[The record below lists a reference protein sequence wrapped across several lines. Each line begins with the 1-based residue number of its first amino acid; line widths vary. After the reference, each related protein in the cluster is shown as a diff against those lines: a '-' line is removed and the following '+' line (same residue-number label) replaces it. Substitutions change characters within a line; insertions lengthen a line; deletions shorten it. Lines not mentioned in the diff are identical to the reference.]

1 MQENLQDLPR
11 SLRAIAVIS
20 GKNCFSGV
28 RHHIKIAEQAGGQGV
43 YLHGLQSGGV
53 ESHDPGIV
61 VGGITARAERHI
73 QPAIV
78 DRKPWP
84 LHLQQPHSPSTLF

>member
-1 MQENLQDLPR
+1 MM
-11 SLRAIAVIS
+11 
-20 GKNCFSGV
+20 
-28 RHHIKIAEQAGGQGV
+28 IAEEAGWQGV
-43 YLHGLQSGGV
+43 YLQGLQSGGV

-61 VGGITARAERHI
+61 DGGITARAERHI

-84 LHLQQPHSPSTLF
+84 LHLQQPIPVLKMGFVF